1 MALNGK
7 ILCKILEQTVS
18 SITGNAFA
26 CSFAEDGNFPHL
38 RVAVS
43 HNNLDEGP
51 SSAPLRRVRGGAR
64 EVGPTGHGGSTVRR
78 DCAQACGA
86 RSGRRSPERQAEPR
100 GGRQSQGWQD
110 PSPASP
116 TAPRLPSG
124 APWAQ
129 AGNVAPPV
137 CASLRS
143 EGLTYFPAPQG
154 CRNCIFFVFLQT
166 FKQ

>member
-51 SSAPLRRVRGGAR
+51 SSAPLRRVRGGAS

-86 RSGRRSPERQAEPR
+86 RSGRRSPGVAGGAR
-100 GGRQSQGWQD
+100 GGR
-110 PSPASP
+110 SPALP
-116 TAPRLPSG
+116 HPQRLGSLPGRPGLRRGVSL
-124 APWAQ
+124 
-129 AGNVAPPV
+129 PV

-143 EGLTYFPAPQG
+143 EGLIYFPAPQG